1 MKSLWDSGFFHV
13 GTSLLSW
20 SFFTDE
26 LDPHSKSSLDVKTVE
41 NTHTH
46 THTKKDF
53 HSHPEALLGKLG
65 RRLLRQVRKD

>member
-26 LDPHSKSSLDVKTVE
+26 LDPNSKFSLDVKTVE
-41 NTHTH
+41 KHTHTH
-46 THTKKDF
+46 THT
-53 HSHPEALLGKLG
+53 HTH
-65 RRLLRQVRKD
+65 